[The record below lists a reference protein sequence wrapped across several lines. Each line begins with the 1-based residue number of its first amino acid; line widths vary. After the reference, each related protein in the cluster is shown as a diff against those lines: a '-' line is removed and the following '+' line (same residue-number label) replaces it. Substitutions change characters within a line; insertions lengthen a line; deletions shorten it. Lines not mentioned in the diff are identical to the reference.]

1 MLKLQSALYTS
12 LLIFAAL
19 SSNAK
24 DSITF
29 WVRDSDQGFVEPLV
43 KAYNARGED
52 TVKLTVIPAAQ
63 FVTKFATAIAGGSPP
78 DVVAT
83 DLIYVPAFAAA
94 EEMTDITDR
103 AKALPFF
110 AHLSPSHI
118 RLSTW
123 EGKLYSVPFSA
134 EASVLVYN
142 KGLFKQAHLD
152 PEKPPT
158 NFVEF
163 ENAAKQITALG
174 NGVKGFYFSG
184 SAAGAMVFTAFPL
197 IWASNGDVLSE
208 DGKTA
213 GVDNPAT
220 KSTLDL
226 YRRLWEEKLV
236 PAGAKSD
243 TGTNFFSTFANG
255 KIGMCFL
262 GAFAIGVLKEKFPN
276 IDFGVAPLFGQ
287 SGQTS
292 SFAGGDSI
300 GIPKGSKN
308 VEAAWRFIT
317 WCLGDD
323 VQIQQFAKHG
333 SLPIRTD
340 LGENELSAV
349 DPRYLV
355 CAKMMA
361 AGKTPYTVKYNELFN
376 DQNGPWLAMFQEA
389 VFGSDVDS
397 AVTNGQ
403 QQFTSILNSK

>member
-1 MLKLQSALYTS
+1 MFKLTFALCTS
-12 LLIFAAL
+12 VLLGAAL
-19 SSNAK
+19 AGNAK
-24 DSITF
+24 DAITF
-29 WVRDSDQGFVEPLV
+29 WVRDSDQAFVEPLV

-94 EEMTDITDR
+94 GQMTDITDR

-110 AHLSPSHI
+110 NHLSPSHV

-123 EGKLYSVPFSA
+123 ENKLYSVPFSA

-142 KGLFKQAHLD
+142 KGLFKQAQLD

-158 NFVEF
+158 NFAEF
-163 ENAAKQITALG
+163 ENDAKQITALG

-197 IWASNGDVLSE
+197 IWATGGDVLSA

-213 GVDNPAT
+213 VVDNPAT
-220 KSTLDL
+220 HGTLEL
-226 YRRLWEEKLV
+226 YRRLWEGKLV
-236 PAGAKSD
+236 PEGAKSD

-262 GAFAIGVLKEKFPN
+262 GAFAIGILKEKFPN

-287 SGQTS
+287 NGGTS

-308 VEAAWRFIT
+308 VEAGWKFIT

-333 SLPIRTD
+333 SLPVRTD
-340 LGENELSAV
+340 LGENELKAV
-349 DPRYLV
+349 DPRYLI

-361 AGKTPYTVKYNELFN
+361 EGKTPYTVKYNELFN

-389 VFGSDVDS
+389 VFGSKVDT
-397 AVTNGQ
+397 AIKNGEQ
-403 QQFTSILNSK
+403 RFTAILNSK